1 MKEKNPA
8 TLLAISQLGNP
19 ILRKKAKEVLSIKD
33 TKIQELIDSMID
45 TCLDA
50 PGVGIAAPQ
59 VYDTHRIFIMVPCK
73 GRDAKKLKPVAVINP
88 QIISTSKQTKKDWEG
103 YLSVPGIRA
112 LVPRRVQIK
121 VEFFDRTGKRQTKTF
136 KDFNARIFQ
145 HEYDHLEG
153 VMFID
158 RTDSR
163 DIITEKE
170 YQKLMRKK

>member
-1 MKEKNPA
+1 MKNKTIVTP
-8 TLLAISQLGNP
+8 LAVSQLGNP

-59 VYDTHRIFIMVPCK
+59 VYSTHRIFIMIPSK
-73 GRDAKKLKPVAVINP
+73 GRNAKQSKPIAVINP
-88 QIISTSKQTKKDWEG
+88 KIISTSKTIKKDWEG
-103 YLSVPGIRA
+103 CLSVPGIRA
-112 LVPRRVQIK
+112 VVPRHVQIK
-121 VEFFDRTGKRQTKTF
+121 VEFFDRTGKKQTKTF

-158 RTDSR
+158 RADSR